1 MFMSSRHLQI
11 TYQTNWKT
19 GVSRFLMDDLNS
31 RNGTW
36 FRLSEKQTT
45 SDLLPLQ
52 RNSKF
57 NLAFEVFF
65 DVIELFQES
74 ELK

>member
-1 MFMSSRHLQI
+1 
-11 TYQTNWKT
+11 
-19 GVSRFLMDDLNS
+19 MDDLNS